1 MSRLRLSRPLPAL
14 LLALLASAAPAEPLD
29 PTRAPAER
37 RLAAAAAEAPLP
49 RLQAI
54 VKVDGRYRAVVD
66 GQRLRV
72 GDALGQ
78 ARVVA
83 IDARS
88 VTLALRGRHE
98 RLLLAAPLTPA
109 RRATP

>member
-37 RLAAAAAEAPLP
+37 RLAAASAEAPLP

-54 VKVDGRYRAVVD
+54 VKVDG
-66 GQRLRV
+66 QRLRV
-72 GDALGQ
+72 GDALGE